1 MDDSGQIR
9 DISCG
14 MQRPYLCKRKG
25 RRVPIEVEVE
35 SREEETFPSTEIETK
50 TEATT
55 TPLPASKQCLSLQKI
70 TPVRQTGRARQISVG
85 ADGSIYIIGTNAMY
99 GGYGIWRRQG
109 GKWKAVNSNSGRR

>member
-35 SREEETFPSTEIETK
+35 SREEETFPSTE
-50 TEATT
+50 T

-85 ADGSIYIIGTNAMY
+85 ADGSIYIIGTNAMN
-99 GGYGIWRRQG
+99 GGYGIWRRQD